1 LILEIIQ
8 FLLPLNAA
16 IYGRSVMATFV
27 RVFAQM
33 VTAHGVPQDGLVKFQ
48 LCHPD

>member
-1 LILEIIQ
+1 MGLKS
-8 FLLPLNAA
+8 FNAA

-33 VTAHGVPQDGLVKFQ
+33 VTAHGVPQHGLVSS
-48 LCHPD
+48 LLVHNLSLMA